1 MELVS
6 AVFTATCDLGQ
17 LYQRAVERYCWT
29 IGGNRGSQQ
38 TVCVEASKKMLS
50 LFILL
55 FSGFALIR
63 FAVSQ
68 WRAIWISSANQ
79 PLSESLQLTAGI
91 DGATIGAGDFGRLLT
106 LCDQLSPELKKSSPW
121 LSEVSTYYRAIARVQ
136 QFSSSKLPS
145 LAQWASREMETCAR
159 YVAVVLDQNLAM
171 NMDRRFAAQA
181 N

>member
-1 MELVS
+1 
-6 AVFTATCDLGQ
+6 
-17 LYQRAVERYCWT
+17 
-29 IGGNRGSQQ
+29 
-38 TVCVEASKKMLS
+38 MLS

-91 DGATIGAGDFGRLLT
+91 DASAIGADDFGRLMN
-106 LCDQLSPELKKSSPW
+106 LCDELSPDLKKSSPW
-121 LSEVSTYYRAIARVQ
+121 LSEVSTYYRAIAKLQ
-136 QFSSSKLPS
+136 QVSKSMLPGI
-145 LAQWASREMETCAR
+145 ANWASREMQTCAR

-171 NMDRRFAAQA
+171 NLDRRLATQT

>member
-1 MELVS
+1 
-6 AVFTATCDLGQ
+6 
-17 LYQRAVERYCWT
+17 
-29 IGGNRGSQQ
+29 
-38 TVCVEASKKMLS
+38 MLT

-63 FAVSQ
+63 FGVSQ

-91 DGATIGAGDFGRLLT
+91 DASSIAGEDFGRLMN

-121 LSEVSTYYRAIARVQ
+121 LGEVSLYYRLVSRLR
-136 QFSSSKLPS
+136 QFSRTTAPS
-145 LAQWASREMETCAR
+145 IAKWAATEMETCSR

-171 NMDRRFAAQA
+171 NMDRRLAEQA

>member
-1 MELVS
+1 
-6 AVFTATCDLGQ
+6 
-17 LYQRAVERYCWT
+17 
-29 IGGNRGSQQ
+29 
-38 TVCVEASKKMLS
+38 MLS

-79 PLSESLQLTAGI
+79 PLSDSLRLTAGI
-91 DGATIGAGDFGRLLT
+91 DAAAITGEDFGRLMN
-106 LCDQLSPELKKSSPW
+106 LCDQLSPELKKSTPW
-121 LSEVSTYYRAIARVQ
+121 LSEVSTYYRSIARLQ
-136 QFSSSKLPS
+136 QLSKTTVPS
-145 LAQWASREMETCAR
+145 VANWAAREMQTCAR

-171 NMDRRFAAQA
+171 NLDRRLAAQP

>member
-1 MELVS
+1 
-6 AVFTATCDLGQ
+6 
-17 LYQRAVERYCWT
+17 
-29 IGGNRGSQQ
+29 
-38 TVCVEASKKMLS
+38 MLS

-79 PLSESLQLTAGI
+79 PLSESLQLTVGI
-91 DGATIGAGDFGRLLT
+91 DAATIGAEDFGHLMN

-121 LSEVSTYYRAIARVQ
+121 LSEVSTYYRAITRLRQ
-136 QFSSSKLPS
+136 LCNSKLPS
-145 LAQWASREMETCAR
+145 IANWASREMETCAR

-171 NMDRRFAAQA
+171 NLDRRLATQT

>member
-1 MELVS
+1 
-6 AVFTATCDLGQ
+6 
-17 LYQRAVERYCWT
+17 
-29 IGGNRGSQQ
+29 
-38 TVCVEASKKMLS
+38 MLS

-63 FAVSQ
+63 FGVSQ

-91 DGATIGAGDFGRLLT
+91 DASSIAGEDFGRLMN

-121 LSEVSTYYRAIARVQ
+121 LGEVSLYYRVVSRLRQLSRTTA
-136 QFSSSKLPS
+136 PS
-145 LAQWASREMETCAR
+145 LAKWASSEMETCSR

-171 NMDRRFAAQA
+171 NMDRRLAEQA